1 MVAEGFDVRIGSGT
15 ADGGGEGGEENL
27 DEGII
32 NRTRF
37 ESRVADFVDGKV
49 ECGGNLFDFAPTIIL
64 LEGVNKSVFRCVGHD
79 SSVSEKRSLTI
90 AHT

>member
-1 MVAEGFDVRIGSGT
+1 LVAEGFDVRIGSGT

-37 ESRVADFVDGKV
+37 GSWGVDFVDGKV
-49 ECGGNLFDFAPTIIL
+49 ECGGDLFDFAPTIIL
-64 LEGVNKSVFRCVGHD
+64 LEGVNESIFRSVWHALCR
-79 SSVSEKRSLTI
+79 E
-90 AHT
+90 